1 MQAAEKNN
9 TEKATMTATILIVKL
24 EPAFLRWHL
33 SGTRWRYSN

>member
-24 EPAFLRWHL
+24 EPAF
-33 SGTRWRYSN
+33 